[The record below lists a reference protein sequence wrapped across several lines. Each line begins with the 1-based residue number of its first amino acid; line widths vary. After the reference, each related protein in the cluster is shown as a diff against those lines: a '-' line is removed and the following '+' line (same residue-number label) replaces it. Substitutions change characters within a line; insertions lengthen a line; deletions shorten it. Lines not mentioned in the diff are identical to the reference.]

1 MKIKTFIAQIYA
13 LLKVTALAG
22 IIMLPVTGEVQDAG
36 QITRVLYN
44 VRDQFSRLTFFV
56 DGSVNCASEQI
67 DGQISLYFPN
77 TSITSPLG
85 YTELEFQTGL
95 IQKTNLEK
103 INNGD
108 AAVTIYLREDAW
120 YTLIRDTENNNFYVY
135 IFPSKMV
142 FHDTSPASVQLFD
155 PISIAADGAVGRTS
169 GNEYP
174 ADSFLR
180 AAQIPQLSSPVVLRS
195 GHYRP
200 LVLIFAIITS
210 GVIVIVMTGCFM
222 FIRYLR
228 MKKTTKRHEAE
239 SLPGL
244 KKQIREEK
252 QESTETYFDNK
263 NEEADEQG
271 FVIDE
276 RESTGE
282 TNSVT
287 DIEAEYRRGKG
298 EINLIMKLE
307 SDIKQNSLKKKLSKL
322 NKKYASDSVLISD
335 AKKLGLG
342 QGEIK
347 LLRDLEKFRTNK
359 HKKEIHS

>member
-13 LLKVTALAG
+13 LLKITALAG

-56 DGSVNCASEQI
+56 DGSVNCASEQV
-67 DGQISLYFPN
+67 DGQISLYFAN
-77 TSITSPLG
+77 TSITSPPG
-85 YTELEFQTGL
+85 YVELEFQTGL
-95 IQKTNLEK
+95 IQKTKLEK

-108 AAVTIYLREDAW
+108 AAATIYLREDAW

-142 FHDTSPASVQLFD
+142 LHDTSPASVQLFD
-155 PISIAADGAVGRTS
+155 PISIAADGADDRTS
-169 GNEYP
+169 VNENP
-174 ADSFLR
+174 ADSFLP
-180 AAQIPQLSSPVVLRS
+180 AAQIPRPAPPVVLRS

-210 GVIVIVMTGCFM
+210 GVIVIVMSGGFM

-228 MKKTTKRHEAE
+228 MKKTKIRYEADF
-239 SLPGL
+239 LPGL
-244 KKQIREEK
+244 SQLVREEK
-252 QESTETYFDNK
+252 QESAELNFGNK
-263 NEEADEQG
+263 NEKADEQDL
-271 FVIDE
+271 VIDG
-276 RESTGE
+276 RKSIGE

-287 DIEAEYRRGKG
+287 DIAAKYRRGKG
-298 EINLIMKLE
+298 EIDLMMKME

-322 NKKYASDSVLISD
+322 NKKYASDSTIISD
-335 AKKLGLG
+335 ARKLGIG
-342 QGEIK
+342 RGEIT
-347 LLRDLEKFRTNK
+347 LLRDLEKYKTNRN
-359 HKKEIHS
+359 KKEIHS

>member
-13 LLKVTALAG
+13 LLKVAALAG
-22 IIMLPVTGEVQDAG
+22 IIMLPVTGEVQDTG

-56 DGSVNCASEQI
+56 DGPVNCASEQV

-77 TSITSPLG
+77 TSITSPPG

-95 IQKTNLEK
+95 IQKTKLEK

-108 AAVTIYLREDAW
+108 AAATIYLREDAW

-135 IFPSKMV
+135 IFPSQMV
-142 FHDTSPASVQLFD
+142 LHDTSPVSVQLFD
-155 PISIAADGAVGRTS
+155 PISIAADGADDRVS
-169 GNEYP
+169 VNENP
-174 ADSFLR
+174 ADSFLP
-180 AAQIPQLSSPVVLRS
+180 AAQILRPAPIVDLRS
-195 GHYRP
+195 DHYRP
-200 LVLIFAIITS
+200 LVLIFAILTS
-210 GVIVIVMTGCFM
+210 GVIVIVMTGGVM

-228 MKKTTKRHEAE
+228 MKKIKIGYEAE
-239 SLPGL
+239 SLTGPGQL
-244 KKQIREEK
+244 VREEK
-252 QESTETYFDNK
+252 QESAEMNFGNK
-263 NEEADEQG
+263 NEEADERDLVLDG
-271 FVIDE
+271 
-276 RESTGE
+276 RESIGE

-287 DIEAEYRRGKG
+287 DIAAKYRRGTG
-298 EINLIMKLE
+298 EMNLMMRLE

-335 AKKLGLG
+335 AKKLGIG

-347 LLRDLEKFRTNK
+347 LMRDLEQFKKNK
-359 HKKEIHS
+359 DRKEILT